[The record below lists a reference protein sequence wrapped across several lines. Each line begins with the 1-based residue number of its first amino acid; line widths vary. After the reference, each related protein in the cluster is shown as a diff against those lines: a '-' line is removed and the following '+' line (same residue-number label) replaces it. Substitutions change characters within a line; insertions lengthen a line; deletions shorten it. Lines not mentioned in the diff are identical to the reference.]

1 MNVYAIKAYENTYGG
16 LHGINKHFL
25 MAGDYKTAEEEG
37 LIASHEV
44 MESYSEFDSF
54 YEEAENEGL
63 DPGTEEFDEY
73 VNELQAEN
81 TAYEIYKLNITEEDY
96 NKRYQELESEF
107 YNNPDKFLKQHQ
119 DKESNETD

>member
-1 MNVYAIKAYENTYGG
+1 MNVYAIKAYENSYGG

-54 YEEAENEGL
+54 YEEPRMKDWIQALRSSTNML
-63 DPGTEEFDEY
+63 MNFKLKTLLMKFTNSTLQKKIIIKDIRNWK
-73 VNELQAEN
+73 VNFIIIL
-81 TAYEIYKLNITEEDY
+81 I
-96 NKRYQELESEF
+96 SF
-107 YNNPDKFLKQHQ
+107 
-119 DKESNETD
+119 